1 MDCFT
6 SLNVES
12 LQLCTEGLGFESS
25 DEVEESKDER
35 RDDWRNHEKADAI
48 KHSLMNQDRNLR
60 NCTDVNGTSSGFKR
74 SKVVSNFPPPISSI
88 GSRGRPCFIFRAYR
102 HDGRFVLREIKIPN
116 NEILHASRENGRLTL
131 HLVPSIEEMTEEKE
145 DANDEEEEEEAAAE
159 EEEEEEDMKSA
170 GNPEICDG

>member
-145 DANDEEEEEEAAAE
+145 DANHEEEEEEAAAE
-159 EEEEEEDMKSA
+159 EEEEEDMKSA
-170 GNPEICDG
+170 GIPEICDG